1 MKLAFADMSL
11 TLSCIFISSMD
22 CFYRIIILPRL
33 ILCSA
38 EKWRKA
44 IIYYCYYVLYM
55 WPDLIKWVVSRS
67 LINDA
72 RALFRPLF
80 QLFLI
85 STSVFIFIGFL
96 KWYDIEI
103 NVSQHADLKKKYIF
117 YFNLIYTQISDI
129 CFCLHVTMVQSLTSR
144 ILYMQFKNSD
154 DHNLWNSILYIWDST
169 LYCLILQKIE
179 L

>member
-22 CFYRIIILPRL
+22 CFYRITLLPRL

-44 IIYYCYYVLYM
+44 IIYYCYHVLYM
-55 WPDLIKWVVSRS
+55 WPDLVKWVVSRS

-85 STSVFIFIGFL
+85 STSVFIFIGLLSIPKMVWHRNRCKPTCWFKKNIYIILISFIHKLVLFVFFL
-96 KWYDIEI
+96 NIYVILISFIHKL
-103 NVSQHADLKKKYIF
+103 VIF
-117 YFNLIYTQISDI
+117 
-129 CFCLHVTMVQSLTSR
+129 V
-144 ILYMQFKNSD
+144 YM
-154 DHNLWNSILYIWDST
+154 LPW
-169 LYCLILQKIE
+169 
-179 L
+179 